1 MKNNRLLIV
10 ACAVMTALSGCN
22 VGPDYKRPDAPM
34 AEAFKPTPDWK
45 IAEPVDDVAKGEWW
59 KIYRDPVL
67 DRLMAEVA
75 LNNQNVAIYVARVRQ
90 AQALMSGANAA
101 RYPSLTAGGQGG
113 RSASGTGTSNLVNP
127 DGTLNDGALTNMV
140 NFQLGLNWDSDIWG
154 KLRRNV
160 ESKDAS
166 LVASVADVE
175 NAKLSMQ
182 VQLAQSYFTIRS
194 LDSLKVLYEHTTKQ
208 NKRSVDITRNA
219 FEVGV
224 KARQDLINAGMQYK
238 SVEAQLID
246 VGRDRAAQEAII
258 ATLVGKPASDFTIA
272 FNPLPGRAN
281 ITVPVVP
288 AGLPADLLER
298 RPDIAG
304 AERRMAMANAQIGYQ
319 MAAFFPSLTLN
330 PSGFPGNNVGFY
342 GTSFSNLFTA
352 PFLFWGIGPSL
363 AMTLLDFG
371 ARSANVE
378 QARGVY
384 DENVATYRQTVLT
397 ALQEVETQLAAL
409 RILEQAAS
417 VQDEAADL
425 SEKGVTIALNRYQ
438 AGIAGYTD
446 VVVAVNQALTNQQ
459 KSIQIA
465 QQRLN
470 ASVLLVKA
478 LGGGWDK
485 PVTTPTNASGA
496 LPTPLLPSAAPQGQ
510 PQQTGQNEQTDQ
522 RPPRQG

>member
-1 MKNNRLLIV
+1 MNKSTLLI
-10 ACAVMTALSGCN
+10 AICAAMTALSGCS

-34 AEAFKPTPDWK
+34 TETFKPTPEWK
-45 IAEPVDDVAKGEWW
+45 IAEPVDDVSKGEWW

-67 DRLMAEVA
+67 DGLMTEVA
-75 LNNQNVAIYVARVRQ
+75 INNQNVAVYVARVRQ
-90 AQALMSGANAA
+90 AQALVSGANAA
-101 RYPSLTAGGQGG
+101 RYPSIGFSGQGG
-113 RSASGTGTSNLVNP
+113 RTGSGTGTSNLVNP
-127 DGTLNDGALTNMV
+127 DGSINDGQINNMV
-140 NFQLGLNWDSDIWG
+140 NFQLGVNWDSDIWG

-166 LVASVADVE
+166 LVASVADLE

-194 LDSLKVLYEHTTKQ
+194 LDSLKVLFEHTTQQ
-208 NKRSVDITRNA
+208 NKRSVEITRNA

-246 VGRDRAAQEAII
+246 VARDRAAQEAII
-258 ATLVGKPASDFTIA
+258 ATLIGQPASSFSLA

-281 ITVPVVP
+281 ISVPVVP

-298 RPDIAG
+298 RPDIAA

-330 PSGFPGNNVGFY
+330 PSGFPGNNIGYY
-342 GTSFSNLFTA
+342 GSSFANLFTA
-352 PFLFWGIGPSL
+352 PFLFWGVGPSI

-409 RILEQAAS
+409 RVLEQEAS
-417 VQDEAADL
+417 VQDEAAAL
-425 SEKGVTIALNRYQ
+425 AEKGVVIALNRYQ

-446 VVVAVNQALTNQQ
+446 VVVAVNQALANQQ

-470 ASVLLVKA
+470 ASALLVKA
-478 LGGGWDK
+478 LGGGWDSPK
-485 PVTTPTNASGA
+485 RSATPERDAEQN
-496 LPTPLLPSAAPQGQ
+496 PQNQ
-510 PQQTGQNEQTDQ
+510 QTDQ
-522 RPPRQG
+522 GPGRKG